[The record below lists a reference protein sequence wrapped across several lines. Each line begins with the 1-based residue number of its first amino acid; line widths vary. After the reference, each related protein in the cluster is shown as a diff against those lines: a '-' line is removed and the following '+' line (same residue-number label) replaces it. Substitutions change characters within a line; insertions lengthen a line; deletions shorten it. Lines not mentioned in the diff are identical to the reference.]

1 MKRIKH
7 RNIIFF
13 FLAFGFLSRLEA
25 QEKIY
30 LPLLVN
36 EFRNINESGNL
47 FYRDRIGEDDRT
59 GNDLV
64 FDPSG
69 KAFIYQWERD
79 QIYELNSKYQVAKV
93 ILLLNKKSRDVR
105 RLIKADG
112 TGFLFFNF
120 YGIESYFNYQG
131 EILFQTDIYDLM
143 QEPVTSVD
151 YLSNILFLVDRKG
164 RLYSVYNPTMD
175 QGENYANY
183 RNPEQTKL
191 LFKSN
196 SGIDLQGLTID
207 EKGLMY
213 LNNIFIG
220 PNFMPVVGQW
230 QYYLNQNSIVIG
242 NVQTNLLTIPMP
254 KLESSEILECT
265 AIHPSGDIYFL
276 RFNKALN
283 KHILYKIENN
293 WDLEVKLAWERPKK

>member
-1 MKRIKH
+1 MKEMKSCILF
-7 RNIIFF
+7 IFV
-13 FLAFGFLSRLEA
+13 LSVVCTGHVVAQSKQPTEVAIFKNEA
-25 QEKIY
+25 QNGSLYFTEDVG
-30 LPLLVN
+30 PDGV
-36 EFRNINESGNL
+36 SGNS
-47 FYRDRIGEDDRT
+47 F
-59 GNDLV
+59 V

-69 KAFIYQWERD
+69 DMYLVQYD
-79 QIYELNSKYQVAKV
+79 QRLLYRIKV
-93 ILLLNKKSRDVR
+93 SSFKIEQIMNIKLPSYWGIL
-105 RLIKADG
+105 KADG
-112 TGFLFFNF
+112 KVFEFSDGASGYMSTTYGGEDIVKLQLNKFLPQFIAKNLNFFYHAGILFF
-120 YGIESYFNYQG
+120 IDEK
-131 EILFQTDIYDLM
+131 FQLHC
-143 QEPVTSVD
+143 V
-151 YLSNILFLVDRKG
+151 L
-164 RLYSVYNPTMD
+164 NPALD
-175 QGENYANY
+175 QDQNKRNY

-242 NVQTNLLTIPMP
+242 NVQANLLTIPMP